1 MFLGKIFRNKTAD
14 ILLVVGL
21 TLSCI
26 LLVNV
31 SGLIS
36 KIIIEDASVRAFEY
50 EWYGGLTFSDEYSN
64 QRLIEVFENIEE
76 GNIYQSV
83 LLNVEKDSDE
93 TPALT
98 VMKANEDLRL
108 EYIEGGYDAS
118 KEYKNAVIIGETL
131 KKKTYIKDSER
142 YIQCND
148 IEFNV
153 VGIVKNKMSG
163 SIDNSFYILWDSLDD
178 FVREE
183 FLMGEIMMSTSFYIK
198 SDEKSVID
206 NVLNAVDKTVC
217 DDGSQLVP
225 LDIEDWDY
233 ENYWYKSYNKV
244 LFGIALIFSVIT
256 CFSVSYFWL
265 VKRKSELAIR
275 IAFGYSR
282 LQIFGQLLFDLFK
295 LLIHSFVITVV
306 IQCVYSLVDQN
317 NIIVLETLLLQVFVI
332 CVGMLAIVLLNV
344 FYMMKKIKTMDLSMR
359 A

>member
-1 MFLGKIFRNKTAD
+1 MFLGKIFRNKAAD
-14 ILLVVGL
+14 ILLVMGL

-36 KIIIEDASVRAFEY
+36 KITIEDASVRAFEY
-50 EWYGGLTFSDEYSN
+50 EWYGGLTSSDEYSN

-76 GNIYQSV
+76 GNIYQAV

-93 TPALT
+93 TPALA

-131 KKKTYIKDSER
+131 KKKTYIRDSER

-148 IEFNV
+148 VEFNV
-153 VGIVKNKMSG
+153 VGIVENKMSAN
-163 SIDNSFYILWDSLDD
+163 IDNSFYILWDSLEG
-178 FVREE
+178 FVKEQ
-183 FLMGEIMMSTSFYIK
+183 FLTGEIMMNTSFFIK
-198 SDEKSVID
+198 ADEKRIID
-206 NVLNAVDKTVC
+206 DILNAVNESVC
-217 DDGSQLVP
+217 DNGSQLVS
-225 LDIEDWDY
+225 LDIEDWDP
-233 ENYWYKSYNKV
+233 ENYWFKSYNKV
-244 LFGIALIFSVIT
+244 LFGIGLFFSIII
-256 CFSVSYFWL
+256 CFSTSYFWL

-282 LQIFGQLLFDLFK
+282 LQIFGQLLLDLFR
-295 LLIHSFVITVV
+295 LLIPSFVITVV
-306 IQCVYSLVDQN
+306 IQCVYSLVNQN
-317 NIIVLETLLLQVFVI
+317 NIIVLETLLLQIFVI
-332 CVGMLAIVLLNV
+332 CVGMLAIVLINV
-344 FYMMKKIKTMDLSMR
+344 FYLMKKLKTMDLSMR